1 MRNET
6 KRAAAAAAAF
16 TVALGG
22 AAIGGVVAHAQA
34 TVPTVTVTL
43 KEFKIATSSKL
54 RAGKVTLNVVNKG
67 KVAHALQLAGPGV
80 HAKTAMLA
88 AGKSAK
94 LTVTLKDGTTQLW
107 CPVGNHA
114 SLGMK
119 LTAKL
124 GTVAAGGG
132 AGATGG
138 TSTTPGTGGSD
149 SSAGGE
155 WG

>member
-22 AAIGGVVAHAQA
+22 AAVGGVVAHAQT

-43 KEFKIATSSKL
+43 KEFKIATSTNL

-119 LTAKL
+119 LTAKV
-124 GTVAAGGG
+124 GTVAATGG
-132 AGATGG
+132 AGATGV
-138 TSTTPGTGGSD
+138 TTAPGTGGAD
-149 SSAGGE
+149 STAGSE